1 MSRIYELQYENSII
15 KLPLSLLFSDIK
27 IYRAVAA
34 SDNEIKHKGL
44 ELFEKIFS
52 KYNENVSFNIDIIEG
67 VQFLEYLNEF
77 IKYNDID
84 YAFDDTI
91 SFYENYYNIVDYCY
105 LVVTKSMIESLKK
118 LNVSL
123 PDYKNLIPK
132 YNISEILQ
140 PIQNTM
146 LNFEKMQDAMLSI
159 TKSISEIFKPSII
172 ETMHKSLTQLSTQIA
187 NTLASINFP
196 SYTDEQKERIN
207 LTLKIWGKYG
217 WCIIDDAPL
226 EVIYDAPISFED
238 ANNKMSVYYS
248 EQIEKEIFEYLEL
261 RINSEYF
268 KNAIELYSRD
278 MYLSCAMALFALI
291 DFYCIN
297 VNSNTNKK
305 VGFGAI
311 KCLDEDVKQSDKIKD
326 YIYLLFDAANLIS
339 CLYVYF
345 DNTEN
350 FTKNCE
356 VINRNYVMHGMH
368 NKNVDK
374 LESKKL
380 FLLLYSLL
388 KFEDN
393 VNEMGGF

>member
-1 MSRIYELQYENSII
+1 MSRIYELQYENNII

-27 IYRAVAA
+27 IYKEVAA

-52 KYNENVSFNIDIIEG
+52 KYNENVCFNIDIIEG

-146 LNFEKMQDAMLSI
+146 LNFE
-159 TKSISEIFKPSII
+159 
-172 ETMHKSLTQLSTQIA
+172 TMHKSLTQLSTQIA
-187 NTLASINFP
+187 NTLASIKFP

-217 WCIIDDAPL
+217 WCVIDDAPL
-226 EVIYDAPISFED
+226 DVIYDAPISFKD
-238 ANNKMSVYYS
+238 ANDKMSVYYS

-268 KNAIELYSRD
+268 KNAVELYSRG
-278 MYLSCAMALFALI
+278 MYLSCAMALFAMT

-305 VGFGAI
+305 VGFRAI
-311 KCLDEDVKQSDKIKD
+311 KCLHEDVKKSDKIKD
-326 YIYLLFDAANLIS
+326 YIYLLFDAVNLIS

-345 DNTEN
+345 DDTEN

-356 VINRNYVMHGMH
+356 VLNRNYVMHGMH

-374 LESKKL
+374 LECKKL

-393 VNEMGGF
+393 VNLHNIKSLNINI